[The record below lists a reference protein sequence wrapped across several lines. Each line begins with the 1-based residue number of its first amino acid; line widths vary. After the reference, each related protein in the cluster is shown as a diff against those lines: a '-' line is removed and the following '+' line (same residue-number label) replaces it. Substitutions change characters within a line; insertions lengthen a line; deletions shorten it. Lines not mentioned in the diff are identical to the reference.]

1 MAGLLTRS
9 GFERP
14 SRKISGLRVVQN
26 LIFTFKISQ
35 KQKGTYSYGDS
46 PGFSPDSLFIR
57 NIGTACFAK
66 IMFIYTSYHKMEMF
80 LFKLNINIF
89 KYIFYIIVYQNIK
102 TLNTYIIFSKKIIIL
117 ILKNH

>member
-26 LIFTFKISQ
+26 LIITFKISQ

-46 PGFSPDSLFIR
+46 PGFSPDSLFIL

-66 IMFIYTSYHKMEMF
+66 IVFICTSYNKMEIF
-80 LFKLNINIF
+80 LSKLNINVF
-89 KYIFYIIVYQNIK
+89 QNNFYLILYQNIK
-102 TLNTYIIFSKKIIIL
+102 ILFTYTIFPKKIIV
-117 ILKNH
+117 